1 MSKTLKFKNTLYN
14 IIDSG
19 DIGNG
24 WKYVE
29 VIDKKQAFS
38 LPKCLYYKG
47 KSMKNLLSYTDYVN
61 HLDMGKDFINDF
73 VKDIF
78 RECYP
83 GSKNPICKVKESLMV
98 GGGDEE
104 DIKKLKNKETV
115 KGLWDKFDVNKD
127 GNIDIGESSILE
139 DLKNTEIYEI
149 IQKYL
154 KMKRENAPEKDFE
167 NSLPNETTP
176 DEKKIIKNNFD
187 KIYEELYQKEKT
199 KTENKKGITTDDIE
213 LEEKKT
219 EEGAE
224 ITKKED
230 GGEQEVNTNVAVKTT
245 PYEKNQ
251 GENTSTDNNANKEE
265 GGKQEGANQEEG
277 QKDEG
282 GKQEVNTNVAVKTTP
297 YEKNQGE
304 NTSTD
309 NNANKEEGGEQEGA
323 NQEEGQKDEGGKQEE
338 STQDNNDQLPEYLA
352 KLFDISGGEKG
363 NLNDDT
369 IVYFKIKNDLDVTD
383 KLLHLNDK
391 NKARFDEFLYK
402 DSDKYK
408 EKLIN
413 LIKKIEIQ
421 KNDKYYMLEP
431 KEELKTGNPKIFRI
445 IEKLIVR
452 DIIKT
457 QTHFTKKKNEDKEN
471 KSHFLH

>member
-61 HLDMGKDFINDF
+61 HLDMGKGFINDF

-154 KMKRENAPEKDFE
+154 KIKWENAPEKDFE

-199 KTENKKGITTDDIE
+199 KTENKKGITTEDIE

-230 GGEQEVNTNVAVKTT
+230 GGE
-245 PYEKNQ
+245 
-251 GENTSTDNNANKEE
+251 
-265 GGKQEGANQEEG
+265 
-277 QKDEG
+277 
-282 GKQEVNTNVAVKTTP
+282 QEVNTNVAVKTTP

-445 IEKLIVR
+445 IEKLIVS
-452 DIIKT
+452 DIIKK
-457 QTHFTKKKNEDKEN
+457 QKHVTKKKNEDKEN
-471 KSHFLH
+471 KSHFLHYLVSQVKQTKEKN